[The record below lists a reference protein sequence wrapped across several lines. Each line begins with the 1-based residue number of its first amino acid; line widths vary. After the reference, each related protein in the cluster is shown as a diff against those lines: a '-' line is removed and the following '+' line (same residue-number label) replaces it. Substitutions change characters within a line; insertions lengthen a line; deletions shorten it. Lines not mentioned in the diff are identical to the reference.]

1 MSKRPAEQLVL
12 CVALSLGLLAC
23 SSNSG
28 TPNTVDAAM
37 ERAPDV
43 AADHASADRA
53 ETSTASD
60 GRDVGSDLASNPA
73 DAHDSGAGGIDG
85 SGSGGAG
92 VGGSGMGGAAVGGAG
107 MGGQGG
113 ADAGTGGMSSGTG
126 GATPDAA
133 PDMAAGGTDGSID
146 SPPDGA
152 PATDTQTDAAPACG
166 VGCPANVEPTSLVLW
181 VSADVGVTCDQSSS
195 PPRVTGWNDRRAGS
209 TVTLAPALNKFGPR
223 CDGAT
228 LNGTPLPFFDRTTTD
243 IDNGVLQVD
252 LTPLNGSDYTV
263 FVVER
268 RRTSDAR
275 FILGT
280 DVPSPLTDP
289 GVCIDEN
296 FMNPNAHKAYRLGYQ
311 GSTTFEAGSYTY
323 DPDPAGTGDCLD
335 PGVSVPT
342 FSTPQAA
349 LEIDFLAKGDT
360 HSLTVGTSS
369 SFGTDLDPMGSLM
382 QGHLGRAFNLPSTAD
397 SRYLG
402 EVAEVVIYKA
412 ALSPSDVTAVSSY
425 LKTRWGL

>member
-37 ERAPDV
+37 EHAPDV
-43 AADHASADRA
+43 ASDHASADRV

-60 GRDVGSDLASNPA
+60 GRDVGSDLTSDRG

-92 VGGSGMGGAAVGGAG
+92 VGGSGMGGAGTGGAG

-113 ADAGTGGMSSGTG
+113 ADAGTGGTSNGTG

-146 SPPDGA
+146 SPTDGS
-152 PATDTQTDAAPACG
+152 PVTDTQTDTAPACG

-181 VSADVGVTCDQSSS
+181 ISADVGVSCDQSS
-195 PPRVTGWNDRRAGS
+195 PPRVTEWKDRRAGS
-209 TVTLAPALNKFGPR
+209 TVTLTHVPQKFGPR

-228 LNGTPLPFFDRTTTD
+228 LNGTSLPFFDRTTSD

-252 LTPLNGSDYTV
+252 LTPLNDSDYTV

-268 RRTSDAR
+268 RRTGDAR

-280 DVPSPLTDP
+280 DVPSPLTVP
-289 GVCIDEN
+289 GVCVDEN
-296 FMNPNAHKAYRLGYQ
+296 AMNPNSHAAYQFGYQ
-311 GSTTFEAGSYTY
+311 SAAVFEAGSYSF
-323 DPDPAGTGDCLD
+323 DPTSFDCNEASA
-335 PGVSVPT
+335 PVSA

-349 LEIDFLAKGDT
+349 LEVDFLSQGDT
-360 HSLTVGTSS
+360 HSLTIGSTTNASDDV
-369 SFGTDLDPMGSLM
+369 DPMGDLM
-382 QGHLGRAFNLPSTAD
+382 QGYLGRAFNLPSTSD

-402 EVAEVVIYKA
+402 EVAEVVIYNA
-412 ALSPSDVTAVSSY
+412 ALNSSDVTAVSNY
-425 LKTRWGL
+425 LKARWGL